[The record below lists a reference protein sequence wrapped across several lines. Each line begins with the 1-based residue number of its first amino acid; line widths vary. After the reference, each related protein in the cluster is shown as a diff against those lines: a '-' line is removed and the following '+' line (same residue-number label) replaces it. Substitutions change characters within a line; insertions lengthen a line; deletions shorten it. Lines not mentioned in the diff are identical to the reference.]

1 MSNLT
6 VENVY
11 TRHKA
16 KELAKRHFW
25 KLLAMSLILAVIV
38 YAISF
43 GGVMLLNIPAS
54 TTVTTTSTTIASA
67 FEAAKNPPAQSASIV
82 AGLLYFLLMHIP
94 ASGSTVTTSST
105 IDSAFAA
112 AKNPTAQ
119 EVSIVPVLLYLLV
132 MLLNILVSAG
142 LSLGLTSAMLYV
154 ARGGEQLAIG
164 QLFSRM
170 RSCLKGFGLSLWV
183 GLKTFLWAL
192 PAYAV
197 MAVFAIF
204 LLSFMDSTATQTN
217 ESATLILMLLPVV
230 VLVVVF
236 ALVIPAYFRYMLST
250 YVLADKPDT
259 GVFACVRESK
269 VMMKGH
275 KWQAFKLVVPT
286 VLIMYVMLL
295 LFAIVTSCVGA
306 LLADALPVVTAILA
320 ILAVLAF
327 FVLMMYYSLRMG
339 LGYCI
344 FYLNRVKENT
354 PEEAAPM
361 EEAAKAAPAE

>member
-6 VENVY
+6 IENVY

-16 KELAKRHFW
+16 KELTKRHFW

-54 TTVTTTSTTIASA
+54 TTVTTTSTTVASA

-82 AGLLYFLLMHIP
+82 AGLIYFLLML
-94 ASGSTVTTSST
+94 VNT
-105 IDSAFAA
+105 I
-112 AKNPTAQ
+112 
-119 EVSIVPVLLYLLV
+119 
-132 MLLNILVSAG
+132 VSAG
-142 LSLGLTSAMLYV
+142 LSLGLTSAMIYV
-154 ARGGEQLAIG
+154 ARGGDHLTIG

-183 GLKTFLWAL
+183 GLKTILWAL

-197 MAVFAIF
+197 MAVAVVFI
-204 LLSFMDSTATQTN
+204 LSSEGSASAQTN
-217 ESATLILMLLPVV
+217 EVATVLMMILP
-230 VLVVVF
+230 LVVMVAVF
-236 ALVIPAYFRYMLST
+236 ALVFPAYYRYMLST

-269 VMMKGH
+269 AMMKGH

-295 LFAIVTSCVGA
+295 LFAIVTSCVAA

-361 EEAAKAAPAE
+361 EEAAEVAPAE